1 MQFNWRPGG
10 KNEDRVTLYAPP
22 VISGLVHDADTDR
35 PITKFDV
42 VPGWYWNN
50 SDGFVES
57 DFDGVSHVNSP
68 SGRFSKKIQ
77 RVTISEDLPAFAVRI
92 EAKGYAAQYSPKVY
106 PGKRYDPFV
115 IRLKKSGTTTQ
126 PSKSP
131 HN

>member
-10 KNEDRVTLYAPP
+10 KNEDRITLYAPP
-22 VISGLVHDADTDR
+22 VITGIVHDANTDR

-42 VPGWYWNN
+42 VPGWYWKN

-57 DFDGVSHVNSP
+57 DFDGVGHVNSP

-115 IRLKKSGTTTQ
+115 IRLTKSGTTTQ
-126 PSKSP
+126 PSKATT
-131 HN
+131 N